1 MGCLFLIGTALAPRF
16 VLFVIWVA
24 RPAVVNTVFDTW
36 LVPLLGLIVLPYTT
50 LLYLI
55 LAAPPFGMSS
65 WDWVWIVIAAVL
77 EFSHLGSAY
86 DQRGRM
92 RT

>member
-1 MGCLFLIGTALAPRF
+1 MGCLFLIGSALAPRF
-16 VLFVIWVA
+16 VLLVIWVA

-36 LVPLLGLIVLPYTT
+36 IVLPFTT

-55 LAAPPFGMSS
+55 LAAPPFGMSGF
-65 WDWVWIVIAAVL
+65 DWVWIVIAACL
-77 EFSHLGSAY
+77 EFAHIGSAY
-86 DQRGRM
+86 ERRGMM

>member
-1 MGCLFLIGTALAPRF
+1 MGCLFLIGSALAPRF
-16 VLFVIWVA
+16 VLLVIWVA

-36 LVPLLGLIVLPYTT
+36 IVPLLGLIVLPFTT

-55 LAAPPFGMSS
+55 LAAPPFGMSGF
-65 WDWVWIVIAAVL
+65 DWVWIVIAACL
-77 EFSHLGSAY
+77 EFAHIGSAY
-86 DQRGRM
+86 ERRGMM